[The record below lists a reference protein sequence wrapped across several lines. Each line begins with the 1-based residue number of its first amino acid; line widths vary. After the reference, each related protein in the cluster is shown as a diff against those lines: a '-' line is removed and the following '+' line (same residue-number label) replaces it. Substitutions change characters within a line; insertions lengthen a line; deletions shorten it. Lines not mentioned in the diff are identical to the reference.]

1 MFSPFHWLT
10 LISWS
15 KKLFNLDMCCVVAL
29 AFENPQPG
37 TPSQAPTVSK
47 AEPIGV
53 FWDIENCQVPHKK
66 SAFQVVQKIRNC
78 YFTGK
83 SEVVFKC
90 VCDTSKEKKAI
101 IEELNK
107 AQVRFSAL
115 PIFIFLTF
123 SLLNT
128 IID

>member
-37 TPSQAPTVSK
+37 TPSQAPTVPE

-53 FWDIENCQVPHKK
+53 FWDIENCQVPRNK
-66 SAFQVVQKIRNC
+66 SASEVVQKIRDC

-83 SEVVFKC
+83 REVKFMC
-90 VCDTSKEKKAI
+90 VCNARKEKEEI
-101 IEELNK
+101 TEELNK

-115 PIFIFLTF
+115 PISIFLTF